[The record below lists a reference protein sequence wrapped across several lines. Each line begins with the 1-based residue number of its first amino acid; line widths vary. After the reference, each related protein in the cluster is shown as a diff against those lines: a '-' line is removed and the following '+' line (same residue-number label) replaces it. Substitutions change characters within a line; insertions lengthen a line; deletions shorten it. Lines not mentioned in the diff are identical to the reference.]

1 VAEEPIA
8 LDNEE
13 ASVELR
19 VLCCS
24 KGELKRE
31 LTAEVDIVGS
41 FHFAFAFAGSTAP
54 CGEVID
60 EGPRQEALPL

>member
-1 VAEEPIA
+1 
-8 LDNEE
+8 
-13 ASVELR
+13 VELR